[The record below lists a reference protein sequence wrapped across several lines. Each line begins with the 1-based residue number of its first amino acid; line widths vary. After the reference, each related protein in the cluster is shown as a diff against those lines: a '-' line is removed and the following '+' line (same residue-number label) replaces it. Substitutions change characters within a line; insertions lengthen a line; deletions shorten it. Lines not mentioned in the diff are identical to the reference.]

1 MDSCTSGCDE
11 RDGVRVETLLDDRRG
26 HLDRRLSGWASVTG
40 VDVDRAMAGEIPYA
54 ATGSGRPIVVCPG
67 LWPTTGVDSN
77 QLVRGGLALVQRVGE
92 GRKIVLNRRSGL
104 PVGMTMG
111 ELAGE
116 YAEVIRQHFGAPVD
130 LVGMSTGG
138 SIAQQIAADHP
149 DVVRRLVLVSTACR
163 LSPEGRQLQA
173 RVAAELRAGRTR
185 AAAGLAAGSLVPR
198 VFALPARSVGWL
210 AARRVLP
217 DETTIADL
225 ASTIEAED
233 PFDLAAC
240 ARPIEAKTLIV
251 AGARDGFYGRDLF
264 EETAALIPGS
274 VLKIIERRG
283 HITVT
288 TDRRVQATIAGFLT
302 AS

>member
-1 MDSCTSGCDE
+1 MPTEAWLCRRPAVDDCQAAEAGPYSVN
-11 RDGVRVETLLDDRRG
+11 GVVI
-26 HLDRRLSGWASVTG
+26 
-40 VDVDRAMAGEIPYA
+40 DRAMAGDIPYA
-54 ATGSGRPIVVCPG
+54 ATGSGRSIVICPG

-77 QLVRGGLALVQRVGE
+77 QLVRGALALVQGVSE
-92 GRKIVLNRRSGL
+92 GRKIVLNRRPGL
-104 PVGMTMG
+104 PVGMTIG
-111 ELAGE
+111 GLAGE
-116 YAEVIRQHFGAPVD
+116 YAEAIRRHFGAPVD

-138 SIAQQIAADHP
+138 SIAQQLAADHP

-173 RVAAELRAGRTR
+173 RVAEDLRAGRTR

-198 VFALPARSVGWL
+198 GFALLARSVGWL

-217 DETTIADL
+217 DQTTIADL
-225 ASTIEAED
+225 AMTLEAED

-251 AGARDGFYGRDLF
+251 AGGRDGFYGRDLF
-264 EETAALIPGS
+264 EETAERIPGS
-274 VLKIIERRG
+274 VLRILERRG
-283 HITVT
+283 HVTVT

-302 AS
+302 AP

>member
-1 MDSCTSGCDE
+1 
-11 RDGVRVETLLDDRRG
+11 
-26 HLDRRLSGWASVTG
+26 
-40 VDVDRAMAGEIPYA
+40 
-54 ATGSGRPIVVCPG
+54 
-67 LWPTTGVDSN
+67 
-77 QLVRGGLALVQRVGE
+77 
-92 GRKIVLNRRSGL
+92 
-104 PVGMTMG
+104 
-111 ELAGE
+111 
-116 YAEVIRQHFGAPVD
+116 
-130 LVGMSTGG
+130 MSTGG

-163 LSPEGRQLQA
+163 LSPEGRELQA

-185 AAAGLAAGSLVPR
+185 AAAGLAAASLVPR
-198 VFALPARSVGWL
+198 GFALPARAVGWL

-217 DETTIADL
+217 DDTTIADL

-240 ARPIEAKTLIV
+240 TRPIEAKTLIV
-251 AGARDGFYGRDLF
+251 AGARDAFYGRDLF

-274 VLKIIERRG
+274 ILKIVERRG